1 LSTQFGSLEYI
12 GELVLEVATFSAE
25 SLLVV
30 ELDTQSELEE
40 LYNEASDEPALD
52 NISLR
57 LLLLDEKLN

>member
-1 LSTQFGSLEYI
+1 M
-12 GELVLEVATFSAE
+12 GEFVLEVATFSAE